1 MKTLSN
7 LKIGIGIF
15 LLSLAIEPAFS
26 QEFCTCNLQ
35 RETEWDSDTLI
46 YSVGLTVFP
55 ESRVH
60 RMYFAVAQDEDETY
74 YIQSNMSDKLYEFS
88 KADHS
93 VSDQWGEFGRAV
105 SLRKAILEIISEDM
119 FRVQCPGVY
128 LDNRTYDFSS
138 ILTYTESSVLLKA
151 R

>member
-1 MKTLSN
+1 MKTVLN
-7 LKIGIGIF
+7 LTRGIGILILIMTF
-15 LLSLAIEPAFS
+15 QSAFS
-26 QEFCTCNLQ
+26 QDFCTCNLQ
-35 RETEWDSDTLI
+35 RETAWDSDTLI
-46 YSVGLTVFP
+46 YSAGLTVFP

-60 RMYFAVAQDEDETY
+60 EMFFVVAQDDDDIY
-74 YIQSNMSDKLYEFS
+74 YIQSNKSDKLYLFD
-88 KADHS
+88 KADRS

-138 ILTYTESSVLLKA
+138 ILTYLAPVDKKD
-151 R
+151 

>member
-1 MKTLSN
+1 MKMVINLTLSVEF
-7 LKIGIGIF
+7 F
-15 LLSLAIEPAFS
+15 LILAAQPAFS
-26 QEFCTCNLQ
+26 QDFCTCNLQ
-35 RETEWDSDTLI
+35 RETAWDSDTLI
-46 YSVGLTVFP
+46 YSAGLTVFP

-60 RMYFAVAQDEDETY
+60 RMYFAIAQDEDDIY
-74 YIQSNMSDKLYEFS
+74 YIQSNMSDKLYLFD

-119 FRVQCPGVY
+119 FRVQCSGVY

-138 ILTYTESSVLLKA
+138 ILTYLAPVDREK
-151 R
+151 

>member
-1 MKTLSN
+1 MNLTLS
-7 LKIGIGIF
+7 IAF
-15 LLSLAIEPAFS
+15 LLIIAMPSAFS
-26 QEFCTCNLQ
+26 QDFCTCNLQ
-35 RETEWDSDTLI
+35 RETAWDSDTLI
-46 YSVGLTVFP
+46 YSAGLTVFP

-60 RMYFAVAQDEDETY
+60 KMFFAIAQDEDKIY
-74 YIQSNMSDKLYEFS
+74 YIQSSISEKLYLFDKTER
-88 KADHS
+88 S

-138 ILTYTESSVLLKA
+138 ILTYLDPGNKRE
-151 R
+151 